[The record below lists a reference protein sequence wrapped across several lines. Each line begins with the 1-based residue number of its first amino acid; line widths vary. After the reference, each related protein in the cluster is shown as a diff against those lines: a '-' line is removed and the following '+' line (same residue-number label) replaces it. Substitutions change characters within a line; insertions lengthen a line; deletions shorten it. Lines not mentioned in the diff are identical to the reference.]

1 MKNILVRKALPHVL
15 AILIFL
21 IISVIFCRPALE
33 GNVLDQHD
41 IVGWKGMAQNAF
53 DYKEQHGHFPLWNPA
68 LFSGMPNYLIAM
80 GGKSILPD
88 MNTVLS
94 LGLPQPANMFFL
106 ASVCFYLLCMAWGA
120 RPVVGIMGGL
130 VYAFATYNPIIIAA
144 GHVTKMFAIAY
155 MPLLLAGM
163 ILVYTRRYW
172 LGLAVSTLGAYLLL
186 NANHPQITY
195 YFLIVAVFVSIGFVV
210 QWVREKDFKHIGI
223 AFGVMAIAA
232 IAAALTTSLSLMT
245 TSEYSKYTMRGG
257 KSVDIQG
264 ENVTATKTSG
274 LDTAYAFSYSLGPG
288 EALTTIMPGAFGGDN
303 QQLFSDNEKIIDA
316 LARQGLPQGTA
327 TQIANSMPRFW
338 GDPGSSG
345 GGPFYSGVIIG
356 LLALLGFV
364 LHKHPLRW
372 ALLAITFIS
381 IIMAMGKFMPS
392 FNTFLFENLPLYNKF
407 RAPSITM
414 VIPQLLLPFVAI
426 IAVNL
431 MFFRDNAADLLQSS
445 FKHILYAFGGLIVFL
460 GLCYVIFDYGSPID
474 PMIASSLQSQGASE
488 GMTRA
493 LIEAMKSARQSMF
506 GGQVLRTLLFAAIV
520 TGVIWLFI
528 HKTIKP
534 VLAVVILAVI
544 AFVDLL
550 VVGGKY
556 LNEEKYVPAEQLEA
570 QMSQKNKADQYI
582 LADKEPHFRIY
593 NTGQEKFSASDYH
606 YPTFHRTVGG
616 YHPAKLR
623 IYQDLLERYLYYNS
637 GQPSPVLDMLN
648 TKYII
653 QPGNQPNAPSV
664 FVNESAY
671 GPAWL
676 VNHIQ
681 VVPDG
686 ATELQT
692 IGVTNLRDTAV
703 LQESFANGIAQPQ
716 FDSTAS
722 IRLTHFDNDT
732 LVYQFE
738 AASQQFA
745 VFSDVY
751 YPAGWNAYIDGQKA
765 EYVKANYALRG
776 LSVPAGKHEIKFVF
790 EPDSVKTG
798 MQLSYIGSWLVLLFV
813 LGGGFMHWRQQKK
826 ATKTAA

>member
-106 ASVCFYLLCMAWGA
+106 ASVCFYILCMAWGA

-195 YFLIVAVFVSIGFVV
+195 YFLIVAVFVSIGFLV

-364 LHKHPLRW
+364 LYKHPLRW

-528 HKTIKP
+528 RKTIKP
-534 VLAVVILAVI
+534 VMAVVILAVI

-671 GPAWL
+671 GPVWL
-676 VNHIQ
+676 VKHIQ

-813 LGGGFMHWRQQKK
+813 LGGGFMHWRQQKNAIK
-826 ATKTAA
+826 AAA

>member
-106 ASVCFYLLCMAWGA
+106 ASVCFYILCMAWGA

-195 YFLIVAVFVSIGFVV
+195 YFLFVAVFVSIGFLV

-364 LHKHPLRW
+364 LYKHPLRW

-528 HKTIKP
+528 RKTIKP

-826 ATKTAA
+826 ATKAAA